1 MTAKEYLSQAYRVDR
16 MITAKLQQVQSLREL
31 ATRATSTMSDAHVG
45 GSRNNHRMEDII
57 AKMIDL
63 ENEINGDI
71 DCLMDLKRGIVAAIK
86 SVPDPDHRV
95 LLELRYLCFRSWGEI
110 AIDIHY
116 SKQRVFQLHNDALQ
130 KIRIPPTD

>member
-16 MITAKLQQVQSLREL
+16 MITSKLQQVQSLREL
-31 ATRATSTMSDAHVG
+31 ATRATSTLSDAPVG
-45 GSRNNHRMEDII
+45 GSHNNHRMEDII

-71 DCLMDLKRGIVAAIK
+71 DRLVDLKRGIVAAIK

-110 AIDIHY
+110 AADMRY
-116 SKQRVFQLHNDALQ
+116 SKDNIFKLHAKALAAISLQ
-130 KIRIPPTD
+130 